1 MENFKKLCESIFAL
15 DPSIRYVRVLGEKGN
30 ILDGGYRNDEITQ
43 YFTKNELIEL
53 EKFYFFVWGIQEFH
67 KPRVGGLSCAILEFD
82 KIKKFSFA
90 LGDGNLLM
98 VTTNPEANID
108 IKDKIQEN
116 ITTILKTSSSNF
128 AT

>member
-15 DPSIRYVRVLGEKGN
+15 DPSIRYVRVLGKNGI
-30 ILDGGYRNDEITQ
+30 ILDGGYRNDEIPR

-82 KIKKFSFA
+82 KIRKFSFA
-90 LGDGNLLM
+90 LGDGNLLI
-98 VTTNPEANID
+98 VSTNPEVSID

-128 AT
+128 TT

>member
-15 DPSIRYVRVLGEKGN
+15 DPSIRYVRVLGKNGI
-30 ILDGGYRNDEITQ
+30 ILEGGYRNDEIPQ

-67 KPRVGGLSCAILEFD
+67 QPRVGGLSCAILEFD
-82 KIKKFSFA
+82 KIRKFSFA
-90 LGDGNLLM
+90 LDDGNLLI
-98 VTTNPEANID
+98 VSTNPEASID

-128 AT
+128 TT

>member
-15 DPSIRYVRVLGEKGN
+15 DPSIRYVRVLGKNGI
-30 ILDGGYRNDEITQ
+30 ILDGGYRNDEIPR

-82 KIKKFSFA
+82 KIRKFSFA
-90 LGDGNLLM
+90 LGDGNLLI
-98 VTTNPEANID
+98 VSTNPEVNID

-128 AT
+128 TT

>member
-15 DPSIRYVRVLGEKGN
+15 DPSVRYVRVLGKKGN
-30 ILDGGYRNDEITQ
+30 SLEGGYRNDEIPR

-98 VTTNPEANID
+98 VTTNPEASID

>member
-90 LGDGNLLM
+90 LGDGNLLI
-98 VTTNPEANID
+98 VSTNPEVSID

-128 AT
+128 TA

>member
-15 DPSIRYVRVLGEKGN
+15 DPSIRYVRVLGKNGN
-30 ILDGGYRNDEITQ
+30 ILEGGYRNDEIPR

-67 KPRVGGLSCAILEFD
+67 QPRVGDLSCAILEFD
-82 KIKKFSFA
+82 KIRKFSFA
-90 LGDGNLLM
+90 LDDGNLLI
-98 VTTNPEANID
+98 VTTNPEASID

-128 AT
+128 IA

>member
-15 DPSIRYVRVLGEKGN
+15 DPSIRYVRVLGKDGI
-30 ILDGGYRNDEITQ
+30 ILDGGYRNDETPR
-43 YFTKNELIEL
+43 YFTSNELIEL

-67 KPRVGGLSCAILEFD
+67 KPRVGELSCAILEFD
-82 KIKKFSFA
+82 KIRKFSFA
-90 LGDGNLLM
+90 LDDGNLLI
-98 VTTNPEANID
+98 VSTNPEASID

-128 AT
+128 TT

>member
-15 DPSIRYVRVLGEKGN
+15 DPSIRYVRVLGKNGI
-30 ILDGGYRNDEITQ
+30 ILDGGYRNDEIPR

-82 KIKKFSFA
+82 KIRKFSFA
-90 LGDGNLLM
+90 LGDGNLLI
-98 VTTNPEANID
+98 VSTNPEVNID

-128 AT
+128 TA

>member
-15 DPSIRYVRVLGEKGN
+15 DPSIRYVRVLGKNGI
-30 ILDGGYRNDEITQ
+30 ILDGGYRNDEIPR
-43 YFTKNELIEL
+43 YFTNNELIEL

-67 KPRVGGLSCAILEFD
+67 QPRVGELSCAILEFD
-82 KIKKFSFA
+82 KIRKFSFP
-90 LGDGNLLM
+90 LDDGNLLIIS
-98 VTTNPEANID
+98 TNPKASID

-116 ITTILKTSSSNF
+116 IATFLKTAGSNF